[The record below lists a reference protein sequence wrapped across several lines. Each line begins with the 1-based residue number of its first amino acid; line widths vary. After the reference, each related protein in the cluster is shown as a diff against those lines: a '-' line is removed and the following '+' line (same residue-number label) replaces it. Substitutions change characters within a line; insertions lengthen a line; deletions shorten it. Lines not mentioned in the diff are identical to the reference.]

1 MVTSLPVTLM
11 ENCLRESRLSLIRH
25 CSRPIGDVPMVKEC
39 STVGELHSCE
49 LFARTSR
56 VAIFAA
62 REVYSAAT
70 VGEVACGE
78 ERDGRDDGD
87 GRKAR
92 RRPDDARA
100 RRRQKP
106 GLSLS

>member
-1 MVTSLPVTLM
+1 MVTSLPVMLM
-11 ENCLRESRLSLIRH
+11 ENCLRERRLSLIRH

-39 STVGELHSCE
+39 STVGKLHSCE
-49 LFARTSR
+49 SFARTSR

-78 ERDGRDDGD
+78 ERDGR
-87 GRKAR
+87 KAR
-92 RRPDDARA
+92 DDPMTRE
-100 RRRQKP
+100 RGDDRSR
-106 GLSLS
+106 G

>member
-49 LFARTSR
+49 SFVRTSR

-70 VGEVACGE
+70 EGEVACGE

-87 GRKAR
+87 DRALALSAILSATRESAR
-92 RRPDDARA
+92 F
-100 RRRQKP
+100 
-106 GLSLS
+106 SS